1 MPDSRGQRIADGHVI
16 PEDLDLLESVA
27 HYARF
32 FLETPRPVHPRD
44 PERLGQLLGGELPE
58 EGNGEHVTLR
68 RLVEAGESGLLPS
81 GDSHS
86 FGYVVGGA
94 LPIGIASDWLVSLW
108 DQCAAVYETSPLATV
123 AEQVCEEWL
132 VELFG
137 LPTGTVMGLTSGCT
151 TANLACL
158 SAARQQQLH
167 ALGWEVNEQGMR
179 QSPPVSVLTG
189 RNTHA
194 SGLRCLRL
202 LGLGG
207 QIAQVDS
214 DADGRMDAH
223 HLAELAASAPG
234 GLIVCA
240 QVGSTDCGS
249 VDPLAEIA
257 SLTHAHGGWLH
268 LDAAYGMWAAASRT
282 LRSRLSGLELADS
295 WSCDGHKWLN
305 TPYDCG
311 IALCAH
317 PEPFSDA
324 ERFSADYLQTSERTG
339 SDPMDR
345 RVEISQRARALT
357 LWAILHHE
365 GRDGI
370 ARIIERNCSAASEL
384 AHLLEKEPGI
394 DLLAP
399 VTLNQVLL
407 RIGEEDRT
415 RRVVDTLNSG
425 GACWVTPTTWKGQA
439 AIRIS
444 VSNWQSGRES
454 AEATASAFLQAYRD
468 GPGDDAP
475 GSDARGPGAA

>member
-1 MPDSRGQRIADGHVI
+1 MTVSRGQPHIADGQVI

-44 PERLGQLLGGELPE
+44 PELLGQLLGGELPE
-58 EGNGEHVTLR
+58 NGNGEDKTLR
-68 RLVEAGESGLLPS
+68 RLIEAGESGLLPS
-81 GDSHS
+81 GDSRS

-94 LPIGIASDWLVSLW
+94 LPVGIASDWLVSLW
-108 DQCAAVYETSPLATV
+108 DQCAAVYETSPLASV
-123 AEQVCEEWL
+123 AEQVCERWL
-132 VELFG
+132 VDLFG
-137 LPTGTVMGLTSGCT
+137 LPPGTIMGLTSGCT

-158 SAARQQQLH
+158 SAAREHQLH
-167 ALGWEVNEQGMR
+167 KAGWDVNEQGMR
-179 QSPPVSVLTG
+179 QAPSVTVLTG
-189 RNTHA
+189 QHTHV

-202 LGLGG
+202 LGFGG
-207 QIAQVDS
+207 QIDRVDAG
-214 DADGRMDAH
+214 ADGRMDPR
-223 HLAELAASAPG
+223 HLAELAAKAPG
-234 GLIVCA
+234 GLIVCG

-249 VDPLAEIA
+249 VDPLTEIA
-257 SLTHAHGGWLH
+257 NITHEHGGWLH
-268 LDAAYGMWAAASRT
+268 LDAAYGMWAAASLT
-282 LRSRLSGLELADS
+282 LRQQLGGLDLADS

-317 PEPFSDA
+317 PEPFVDA
-324 ERFSADYLQTSERTG
+324 VRFNADYLQTTERTG
-339 SDPMDR
+339 RDPMDH

-370 ARIIERNCSAASEL
+370 ARIVERNCFAARDL
-384 AHLLEKEPGI
+384 GHLLEREPGI

-415 RRVVDTLNSG
+415 RRLVDTLNSSG
-425 GACWVTPTTWKGQA
+425 SCWVTPTTWNGHSA
-439 AIRIS
+439 VRIS
-444 VSNWQSGRES
+444 VSNWQSGRET

-468 GPGDDAP
+468 HAEP
-475 GSDARGPGAA
+475 GSDP

>member
-1 MPDSRGQRIADGHVI
+1 M
-16 PEDLDLLESVA
+16 DLLESVA

-58 EGNGEHVTLR
+58 NGNGEDKTLR
-68 RLVEAGESGLLPS
+68 RLIEAGESGLLPS
-81 GDSHS
+81 GDSRS

-94 LPIGIASDWLVSLW
+94 LPVGIASDWLVSLW
-108 DQCAAVYETSPLATV
+108 DQCAAVYETSPLASV
-123 AEQVCEEWL
+123 AEQVCERWL
-132 VELFG
+132 VDLFG
-137 LPTGTVMGLTSGCT
+137 LPTKTIMGLTSGCT

-158 SAARQQQLH
+158 SAAREHQLH
-167 ALGWEVNEQGMR
+167 KAGWDVNEQGMR
-179 QSPPVSVLTG
+179 QAPPVTVLTG
-189 RNTHA
+189 QHTHV

-202 LGLGG
+202 LGFGG
-207 QIAQVDS
+207 QIGRVDAG
-214 DADGRMDAH
+214 ADGRMDPR
-223 HLAELAASAPG
+223 HLAELATKAPG
-234 GLIVCA
+234 GLIVCG

-257 SLTHAHGGWLH
+257 DITHEHGGWLH
-268 LDAAYGMWAAASRT
+268 LDAAYGMWAAASLT
-282 LRSRLSGLELADS
+282 LRQHLGGLDLADS

-317 PEPFSDA
+317 PEPFVDA
-324 ERFSADYLQTSERTG
+324 VRFNADYLQTTERTG
-339 SDPMDR
+339 RDPMDH

-370 ARIIERNCSAASEL
+370 AHIVERNCLAARDL
-384 AHLLEKEPGI
+384 GHLLEQEPGI

-407 RIGEEDRT
+407 RVGEEDRT
-415 RRVVDTLNSG
+415 RRLVDTLNSSG
-425 GACWVTPTTWKGQA
+425 SCWVTPTTWNGHSA
-439 AIRIS
+439 VRIS
-444 VSNWQSGRES
+444 VSNWQSGRET
-454 AEATASAFLQAYRD
+454 AEATAAAFLQAYR
-468 GPGDDAP
+468 GHTGV
-475 GSDARGPGAA
+475 GSEP

>member
-1 MPDSRGQRIADGHVI
+1 MTGRPGQPHIADGQVI

-58 EGNGEHVTLR
+58 KGNGEHTTLH
-68 RLVEAGESGLLPS
+68 RLVESGESGLLPS
-81 GDSHS
+81 GDSRS

-108 DQCAAVYETSPLATV
+108 DQCAAVYETSPLASV
-123 AEQVCEEWL
+123 AEQVCERWL
-132 VELFG
+132 VDLFG
-137 LPTGTVMGLTSGCT
+137 LPTGTIMGLTSGCT

-158 SAARQQQLH
+158 SAAREQQLH
-167 ALGWEVNEQGMR
+167 KGGWDVNQQGMR
-179 QSPPVSVLTG
+179 QAPPLTVLTG
-189 RNTHA
+189 QHTHV

-207 QIAQVDS
+207 QIDRVDAG
-214 DADGRMDAH
+214 ADGRMDPR
-223 HLAELAASAPG
+223 HLAELAAKAPG
-234 GLIVCA
+234 GLIVCG

-249 VDPLAEIA
+249 VDPLVEIA
-257 SLTHAHGGWLH
+257 SITHAHGGWLH
-268 LDAAYGMWAAASRT
+268 LDAAYGMWAAASLT
-282 LRSRLSGLELADS
+282 LRQRLDGLDLADS

-317 PEPFSDA
+317 PEPFTDA
-324 ERFSADYLQTSERTG
+324 VRFNADYLQTAERTG
-339 SDPMDR
+339 RDPMDH

-370 ARIIERNCSAASEL
+370 AHIVERNCSAAHDL
-384 AHLLEKEPGI
+384 GRLLEREPGI
-394 DLLAP
+394 ELLAP
-399 VTLNQVLL
+399 ITLNQVLL
-407 RIGEEDRT
+407 RVGEEDRT
-415 RRVVDTLNSG
+415 RRVVDTLNSSG
-425 GACWVTPTTWKGQA
+425 SCWVTPTTWNGDSA
-439 AIRIS
+439 VRIS
-444 VSNWQSGRES
+444 VSNWQSGRET
-454 AEATASAFLQAYRD
+454 AEATAAAFLQAYRD
-468 GPGDDAP
+468 HTEP
-475 GSDARGPGAA
+475 GSEP